1 MAKQAKST
9 VMAIKQPRLTYEFR
23 EITNDERK
31 YSVFEALRKGRA
43 DVRLQG
49 VREKRAKQRA
59 EEEKDKKKPPK

>member
-1 MAKQAKST
+1 MAKQSKSPI
-9 VMAIKQPRLTYEFR
+9 MRIRQPRLVYEFR
-23 EITNDERK
+23 EITADERK
-31 YSVFEALRKGRA
+31 HSVFETLRKARS